1 MLRLSIYKN
10 KLLILVFLIY
20 LATASLAFAAS
31 YQLSPNKHIQIHGF
45 ASQSYIYTDNNNFF
59 GNSSDK
65 GSLDFRELGLNA
77 SFQAWKKLHTA
88 VQILSR
94 RAGEFDNGKIK
105 LDFAIADYRI
115 KQTSLYSIGIRAG
128 RVKNPFGFY
137 NDTRD
142 VSFTRSGII
151 LPQSIYFERTR
162 DLSISSDGIQ
172 IYGHRDINQG
182 SIQLQLFAAMPRV
195 EDENTELAVLNGD
208 KPGAFTGEPSYLGR
222 LLFKTHDNKFKI
234 ALSDVL
240 LNMDYEPTQSEA
252 GFNGDASVQFHLSI
266 LSIQFTYAQWSITGE
281 YARRKLDFKNM
292 FSAYVPSFLSETT
305 GESYYLQLSY
315 HLNFHWKVFTR
326 YDVLY
331 QNKNDKDGSEYA
343 NNLAAIGV
351 TKPAHSRF
359 AKDMTVGIQWSIN
372 TSWMVQFEMH
382 VINGTGWL
390 PLQDNTNIDNATQ
403 KWRMASAA
411 VSYRF

>member
-1 MLRLSIYKN
+1 MSDISLS
-10 KLLILVFLIY
+10 
-20 LATASLAFAAS
+20 AS
-31 YQLSPNKHIQIHGF
+31 YELSPNKHVQIHGF

-65 GSLDFRELGLNA
+65 GSIDFREIGLNA

-88 VQILSR
+88 IQILSR
-94 RAGEFDNGKIK
+94 RAGEFDSGKIK

-115 KQTSLYSIGIRAG
+115 KQSSLYSIGIRAG

-162 DLSISSDGIQ
+162 DISISSDGVQ
-172 IYGHRDINQG
+172 VYGHRDISLG
-182 SIQLQLFAAMPRV
+182 SMQLQLFAALPRV
-195 EDENTELAVLNGD
+195 EDENTELALLSSD
-208 KPGAFTGEPSYLGR
+208 RPGEFTRELSYLSR
-222 LLFKTHDNKFKI
+222 FLFNTHDNRFKF
-234 ALSDVL
+234 AVSDVL
-240 LNMDYEPTQSEA
+240 LNMNYEPTQSET
-252 GFNGDASVQFHLSI
+252 GFNGDANLQFHLSI
-266 LSIQFTYAQWSITGE
+266 LSIQFNNEHWSITGE
-281 YARRKLDFKNM
+281 YARRKVHFKNM
-292 FSAYVPSFLSETT
+292 FVGYVPPFLSETI

-315 HLNFHWKVFTR
+315 RINFHWKLITR
-326 YDVLY
+326 YDVLF

-343 NNLAAIGV
+343 NNLAALGI

-359 AKDMTVGIQWSIN
+359 AKDITVGIQWSIN
-372 TSWMVQFEMH
+372 TSWMFQLELH
-382 VINGTGWL
+382 TINGTGWL

-411 VSYRF
+411 ISYRF

>member
-1 MLRLSIYKN
+1 MYCLFLTMPELS
-10 KLLILVFLIY
+10 L
-20 LATASLAFAAS
+20 SAS
-31 YQLSPNKHIQIHGF
+31 YQLSSNKHVQIHGF
-45 ASQSYIYTDNNNFF
+45 ASQAYIYTDNNNFF
-59 GNSSDK
+59 GNSSDN

-94 RAGEFDNGKIK
+94 RAGEFDSGKIK

-115 KQTSLYSIGIRAG
+115 KQTSLYSVGIRAG

-162 DLSISSDGIQ
+162 DLSISSDGVQ
-172 IYGHRDINQG
+172 LYGHRDIHQG
-182 SIQLQLFAAMPRV
+182 SLQLQLFAAMPRV
-195 EDENTELAVLNGD
+195 EDENTELAVLSND
-208 KPGAFTGEPSYLGR
+208 RPGEFTGEPSYLAR
-222 LLFKTHDNKFKI
+222 LLFKTHDTKFKI
-234 ALSDVL
+234 ALSNVV
-240 LNMDYEPTQSEA
+240 LNMNYEPAQSET
-252 GFNGDASVQFHLSI
+252 GFNGDASLQFHLSI
-266 LSIQFTYAQWSITGE
+266 LSLQFNHRQWSITGE
-281 YARRKLDFKNM
+281 YARRKLHFKNM
-292 FSAYVPSFLSETT
+292 FVGYVPPFLSETT

-315 HLNFHWKVFTR
+315 HFNFHWKLITR

-331 QNKNDKDGSEYA
+331 QNKNDKDGNEYA
-343 NNLAAIGV
+343 NNLAALGI

-359 AKDMTVGIQWSIN
+359 AKDMTIGMQWSIN
-372 TSWMVQFEMH
+372 TSWMLQFELH

-390 PLQDNTNIDNATQ
+390 PMQDNTNIDSAVQ
-403 KWRMASAA
+403 KWRMVSTA